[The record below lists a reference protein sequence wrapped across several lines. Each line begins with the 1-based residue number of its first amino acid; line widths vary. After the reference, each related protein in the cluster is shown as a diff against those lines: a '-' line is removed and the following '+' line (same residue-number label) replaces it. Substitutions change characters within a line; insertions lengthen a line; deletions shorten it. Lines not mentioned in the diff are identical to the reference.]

1 MRYHLFGTSM
11 DTKQRKE
18 DFLAKAK
25 EADDQ
30 AERTSDRYEKESWLR
45 IAKGYRDLANRQSS

>member
-1 MRYHLFGTSM
+1 M
-11 DTKQRKE
+11 DAKQRKE

-30 AERTSDRYEKESWLR
+30 AERPPDRYERESWLR
-45 IAKGYRDLANRQSS
+45 IAQGYRDLANRQV